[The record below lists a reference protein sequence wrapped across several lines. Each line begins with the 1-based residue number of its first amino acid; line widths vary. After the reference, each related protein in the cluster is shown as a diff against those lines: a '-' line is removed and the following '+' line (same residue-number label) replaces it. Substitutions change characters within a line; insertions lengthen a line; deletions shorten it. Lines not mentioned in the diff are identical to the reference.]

1 MKRNI
6 LARRAASA
14 ALAACMMFSLSAPAL
29 AESTDAL
36 LQQSTAAKSAVS
48 VLDEENGMTEEPVYD
63 EMNLNRGSI
72 TVYIGDDG
80 KQYAKQGDN
89 EAQQRGN
96 LSITTDGSQT
106 HNTITI
112 KGGTMGAKVTLSNVN
127 IETTSDAAVSV
138 SGNVELVI
146 AGTNTL
152 QSGPKH
158 AGVEK
163 ADDNGT
169 LTISGFGTL
178 NAYGGESG
186 AGIGGAR
193 NKNASNIV
201 IEGGTIEANGGTW
214 GAGIGGGQSAAG
226 QNITIRDGNVTAI
239 PGGEAAGIGG
249 GYQGSGKNIT
259 IEGGTVYSRSGGGSG
274 PVAAIGGGRVSGK
287 GENIQITGG
296 NVTLKTVDADDIYI
310 GNGQQEAEI
319 DPSKL
324 LGTITKLDKDDNQ
337 VGEIVQYFKIKI
349 NDTPVTRKNYTD
361 ILGNGTLYYDI
372 EEKILKLNDGQFING
387 ALTITA
393 PEDVSIDLEA
403 DASHVVN
410 GDLTVNG
417 AKDVKVTKLK
427 GDDAAEGAIVAING
441 KAEISCS
448 GDVILKNLGGSSYC
462 GRNLTSNGL
471 TVNGANK
478 VTTEGSIGGQAIID
492 CDGDIKLGNEW
503 GTTVSKLTVNR
514 ADNVTVTSGSV
525 NWSIENG
532 ANITCSGTVEIKGET
547 PIEGD
552 VKIVAG
558 KDVFLEC
565 VGDHDAI
572 EITAAGKVELNSY
585 RYSYSDLGKVI
596 FTQANK
602 KPYVYFT
609 DKSSEEYKDSRITPI
624 PETIESRY
632 LCIEPRETYS
642 ITVKN
647 GTAQVVGDTD
657 GKLPTA
663 FAGEKVT
670 VSGNN
675 KNPSV
680 TKFGGWKVIS
690 PESFELTEE
699 QKNTEENMTFTMPAS
714 PVELKASYSFPAPVV
729 DMPVIVTGG
738 TIRVGGGES
747 QTGTVLVQPG
757 QTVTIEANEPAKEN
771 ESFHHWKVEKDSSK
785 NIGIIE
791 GSLGSET
798 EKGTEKIVFTM
809 PQDGVKL
816 TAVYSIPASVL
827 RSTVTVTGGTAKST
841 LDEGSDIPAEIGTTV
856 EITATPY
863 DAEKYPG
870 MEFVEWEIKYPDSFY
885 EKFPGGIPEN
895 LQLKLDNAKSAAT
908 TFEMPVYPVKLI
920 AHWSASAVT
929 DPDEPIDEDFGVEPA
944 PMDTTGGTIAAV
956 AVGGA
961 AIWGGY
967 EIATRVILHD
977 LLPEG
982 AAIPANRGQLAL
994 LIWTEKGKP
1003 EPAAQPAFADVAD
1016 ADMAKAAQWC
1026 VEQGLLDAR
1035 EGKFESDGWMPKF
1048 KTIEIWNKAFPK
1060 K

>member
-14 ALAACMMFSLSAPAL
+14 ALAACMMFTLSAPAL
-29 AESTDAL
+29 AASTDAL

-48 VLDEENGMTEEPVYD
+48 VLDEENGTEVETEYQ
-63 EMNLNRGSI
+63 MNLKYGSI
-72 TVYIGDDG
+72 TVYIGADD
-80 KQYAKQGDN
+80 KQYVQQGNN

-96 LSITTDGSQT
+96 LSITTDGGRT
-106 HNTITI
+106 TNTLTI
-112 KGGTMGAKVTLSNVN
+112 EGGTTAAKVTLHNVN
-127 IETTSDAAVSV
+127 IDASGAAVSV
-138 SGNVELVI
+138 SGDVELI
-146 AGTNTL
+146 ISGTNTL
-152 QSGPKH
+152 QSGWGH

-169 LTISGFGTL
+169 LTISGSGTL

-186 AGIGGAR
+186 AGIGSGSQ
-193 NKNASNIV
+193 KGCSNIE
-201 IEGGTIEANGGTW
+201 IESGIINAHGGQW
-214 GAGIGGGQSAAG
+214 GAGIGSGNVGNRPGVLGGSY
-226 QNITIRDGNVTAI
+226 ITINGGDVTAY
-239 PGGEAAGIGG
+239 GGSEAAGIGG
-249 GYQGSGKNIT
+249 GFKGNGKDIT
-259 IEGGTVYSRSGGGSG
+259 INGGTVHAESGGGEK
-274 PVAAIGGGRVSGK
+274 VAAIGGGRWPGK
-287 GENIQITGG
+287 GENIKITGG
-296 NVTLKTVDADDIYI
+296 NVTLQIVDDDGIYI
-310 GNGQQEAEI
+310 GNGQEEAEI
-319 DPSKL
+319 DTSKL
-324 LGTITKLDKDDNQ
+324 LGTITKLDKDGNQ
-337 VGEIVQYFKIKI
+337 VDEIVQYFNIKI
-349 NDTPVTRKNYTD
+349 NNTPVTRKNYTD
-361 ILGNGTLYYDI
+361 ILGNDILYYDI
-372 EEKILKLNDGQFING
+372 EEKTLKLKDGKSFEG

-393 PEDVSIDLEA
+393 PEDVSIDLKA
-403 DASHVVN
+403 DAPNVVN
-410 GDLTVNG
+410 GNLTVDG
-417 AKDVKVTKLK
+417 AKDVKVTKL
-427 GDDAAEGAIVAING
+427 GGSAAAAIEG
-441 KAEISCS
+441 KAEITCS
-448 GDVILKNLGGSSYC
+448 GDVILKSFGGSHGD
-462 GRNLTSNGL
+462 GRNLIGNGL
-471 TVNGANK
+471 TVHRANT
-478 VTTEGSIGGQAIID
+478 VTTEGGIGGETIID
-492 CDGDIKLGNEW
+492 CTGDIKLGNEW
-503 GTTVSKLTVNR
+503 GTTVSKLMVNS
-514 ADNVTVTSGSV
+514 ANNVTMTSGS
-525 NWSIENG
+525 WYCLIDQG
-532 ANITCSGTVEIKGET
+532 AVIKCSGTVIISGMSPIKG
-547 PIEGD
+547 D
-552 VKIVAG
+552 VTIDAG
-558 KDVFLEC
+558 KDVSLEYEYNDK
-565 VGDHDAI
+565 VI
-572 EITAAGKVELNSY
+572 NIKAAGKVELNSDSY
-585 RYSYSDLGKVI
+585 RNLGKVS
-596 FTQANK
+596 FTQAKK

-609 DKSSEEYKDSRITPI
+609 DQSSEYKDSRITPI
-624 PETIESRY
+624 PETIESNY
-632 LCIEPRETYS
+632 LRIEPRETYS

-657 GKLPTA
+657 GKLTTA

-670 VSGNN
+670 VSGEN

-690 PESFELTEE
+690 PEGFELTEA
-699 QKNTEENMTFTMPAS
+699 QKNTEKTMTFTMPAS

-729 DMPVIVTGG
+729 DMQVTVTGG
-738 TIRVGGGES
+738 TIRVGKGES

-757 QTVTIEANEPAKEN
+757 QTVTIEANEPVKEN

-870 MEFVEWEIKYPDSFY
+870 MEFVEWEIVYPDSFY
-885 EKFPGGIPEN
+885 QKFPGGIPEN
-895 LQLKLDNAKSAAT
+895 LQLKLNNAKSAAT

-920 AHWSASAVT
+920 AHWSASAV
-929 DPDEPIDEDFGVEPA
+929 DGPDEPLDPDFGVEPA

-967 EIATRVILHD
+967 EIATRVILNG

-1003 EPAAQPAFADVAD
+1003 EPAAQPAFADITD
-1016 ADMAKAAQWC
+1016 AEQAKAAQWC

-1048 KTIEIWNKAFPK
+1048 KTIEIWSKAFPK